1 MDAVCA
7 PMEGCRQASQG
18 STHKYLVFLL
28 AQPESGQFLI
38 PKLSR
43 CKARLAPHYP
53 FHYPL

>member
-7 PMEGCRQASQG
+7 PMEGGRQAPEG
-18 STHKYLVFLL
+18 STHKYLVFSSV
-28 AQPESGQFLI
+28 QPESGQFLI